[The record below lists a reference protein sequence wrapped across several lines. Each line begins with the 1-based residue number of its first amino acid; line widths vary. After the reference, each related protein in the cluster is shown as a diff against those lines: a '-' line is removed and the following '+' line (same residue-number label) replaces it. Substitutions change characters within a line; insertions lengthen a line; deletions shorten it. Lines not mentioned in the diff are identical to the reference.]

1 MQPRPTLVDDFIGK
15 SESGTRYRIYI
26 WQHWTREG
34 NPGIKEA
41 FLSTGE
47 PLNYIDENTYEIAQT
62 GVRITRDRL

>member
-26 WQHWTREG
+26 WQHWIGEG
-34 NPGIKEA
+34 KAGVKEA
-41 FLSTGE
+41 FLSSGE
-47 PLNYIDENTYEIAQT
+47 PLRYIDEDTYEIVRT